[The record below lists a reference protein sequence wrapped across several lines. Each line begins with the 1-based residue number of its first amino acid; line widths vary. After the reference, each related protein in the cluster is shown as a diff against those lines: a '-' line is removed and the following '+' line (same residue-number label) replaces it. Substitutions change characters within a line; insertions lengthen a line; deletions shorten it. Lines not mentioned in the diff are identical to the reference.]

1 MEARK
6 INVDVNQFPTL
17 TYNWLNINRTHL
29 NAEVGGECEP
39 AALKTPEGISLK
51 KEEPSLFYSDDGNTK
66 DLSDKN
72 LQELLQKQTGLGKPF
87 DTQFNEIV
95 LENKIS
101 VSKYVVPKD
110 KKISEPVR
118 LSFSPKDKTTSACDQ
133 IIYAEKNSE
142 STFIMNYS
150 NAENSTGLFGV
161 RTRIYAE
168 ENAVVHIVK
177 VNLLG
182 KDFTHFDSIGS
193 VLGDNAKV
201 EVTQIE
207 LGAKSNYTGTYNCL
221 EGRKSSCLGHVGYV
235 ATENQTLDINYVA
248 HQTGKETSSQMNVNG
263 VLDKKAQK
271 VWRGTIDFVKG
282 AKNSTGDEKEEV
294 LLLSPEVVNKTLP
307 VILCDEED
315 VEGHHGASIG
325 RLDSDILFYMQT
337 RGIDEKTAQEIMI
350 KSKIYAVCRFIP
362 DETLVQKIQN
372 YIEGMFV
379 R

>member
-1 MEARK
+1 MEAKK

-51 KEEPSLFYSDDGNTK
+51 KEEPSLFYSDDGNSK

-101 VSKYVVPKD
+101 VSKYFVSKD

-118 LSFSPKDKTTSACDQ
+118 ISFSPKDRTTSACDQ
-133 IIYAEKNSE
+133 IIIAEKNSE
-142 STFIMNYS
+142 STFIMDYS

-182 KDFTHFDSIGS
+182 KDFTHFDSIGT
-193 VLGDNAKV
+193 VLSDNAKV

-221 EGRKSSCLGHVGYV
+221 EGRKSSCLGHV
-235 ATENQTLDINYVA
+235 E
-248 HQTGKETSSQMNVNG
+248 
-263 VLDKKAQK
+263 
-271 VWRGTIDFVKG
+271 
-282 AKNSTGDEKEEV
+282 
-294 LLLSPEVVNKTLP
+294 
-307 VILCDEED
+307 
-315 VEGHHGASIG
+315 IG
-325 RLDSDILFYMQT
+325 R
-337 RGIDEKTAQEIMI
+337 AH
-350 KSKIYAVCRFIP
+350 V
-362 DETLVQKIQN
+362 
-372 YIEGMFV
+372 
-379 R
+379 